1 MTDREQIVD
10 KSSFCSSESKE
21 TDILM
26 IKTCSMIEIILD
38 LHKWKSAKKKK
49 LPMYLSVVYV
59 SEPNTPPWFMNPYK
73 GNYDRWLEHLAL
85 HIYIAKSWN
94 TNAF

>member
-1 MTDREQIVD
+1 
-10 KSSFCSSESKE
+10 
-21 TDILM
+21 
-26 IKTCSMIEIILD
+26 
-38 LHKWKSAKKKK
+38 
-49 LPMYLSVVYV
+49 MYLSVVYV